1 MSSFASVN
9 SSWLYYIIFADKFQ
23 VDTANFFEAH
33 DEKRSFHQMR
43 RIYSKKRI
51 GGEDWLETQ
60 NDPILFDRYACN
72 IGYMR
77 LIYAGKSRRGNENIC
92 RNKG

>member
-1 MSSFASVN
+1 
-9 SSWLYYIIFADKFQ
+9 
-23 VDTANFFEAH
+23 
-33 DEKRSFHQMR
+33 MR

-60 NDPILFDRYACN
+60 NDPILFDRYVCN